1 MRHAT
6 AVIMSAIDHDLLQ
19 RVVCPET
26 REKLHEGSAALVAE
40 LNRRIAA
47 QTLLNRAG
55 RAVQR
60 PLDAVLVRADKK
72 VGYPV
77 RDKIMMLFLDEAISL
92 EGLNA

>member
-6 AVIMSAIDHDLLQ
+6 TVTMSAIDHDLLQ

-26 REKLHEGSAALVAE
+26 REKLTEGSAALVAE

-47 QTLLNRAG
+47 QALHNRAG
-55 RAVQR
+55 RVVQR
-60 PLDAVLVRADKK
+60 PMDAVLVRADKK

-92 EGLNA
+92 EGLGA